1 MPVALTDAIRRHI
14 AEQITKGCSL
24 VEIAVNNNLSYCT
37 VRKISKRFKQEGIQG
52 LTPRYNH
59 CGRTA
64 SKGDRFF
71 YRATGWLKRLHPD
84 WGAALIRL
92 IMQERY
98 TDVVLPAERTLQRW
112 FKAQGLHRIKSRL
125 ALPALTWAQQVHDV
139 WQIDA
144 KEQFHLACTQKA
156 CYLTIV
162 DEKSGCLLKASV
174 FPPL

>member
-1 MPVALTDAIRRHI
+1 MPVALADSIRRQI
-14 AEQITKGCSL
+14 IEQVSRGCSL
-24 VEIAVNNNLSYCT
+24 IEIAVNNRLSYST

-52 LTPRYNH
+52 LKPRYDR
-59 CGRTA
+59 CGRTITN
-64 SKGDRFF
+64 SDKFF

-92 IMQERY
+92 IVQERY
-98 TDVVLPAERTLQRW
+98 TDAFLATERTLQRW

-125 ALPALTWAQQVHDV
+125 PLPALIWAQQVHDV

-144 KEQFHLACTQKA
+144 KEQFHLASTQKA